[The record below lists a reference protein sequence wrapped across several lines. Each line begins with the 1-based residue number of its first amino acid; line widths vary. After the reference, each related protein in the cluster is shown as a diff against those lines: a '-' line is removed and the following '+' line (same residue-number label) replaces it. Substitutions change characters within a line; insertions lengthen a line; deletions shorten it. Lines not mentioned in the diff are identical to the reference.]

1 MPNVGLILQLCA
13 LLMLLAIAAALL
25 WKRLYRRFPLFL
37 AYVFCVAAV
46 GIVRI
51 FLSRGDPRIY
61 FYFFW
66 STEALYAILGLLAIY
81 EAFNAMFRPLYA
93 IWWFRGLFVVLGV
106 VPLAIALIEILRKPP
121 VQLDQMGIA
130 ILVFEIAVRYVQVG
144 FFALAFIMIR
154 LYHVPPKRYATGIID
169 GFGIAALGILAASL
183 LRSEFGT
190 KFNIFFSFAP
200 PVAYIIALLIWLTSL
215 WGAENGDGDLPT
227 PDIPLVDMPAQLR
240 RDLELAKKARKRK
253 WM

>member
-1 MPNVGLILQLCA
+1 MPNIDLILRLCAVVLLLATVVGL
-13 LLMLLAIAAALL
+13 L
-25 WKRLYRRFPLFL
+25 WRRLYSRFPAFL
-37 AYVFCVAAV
+37 AYVLSAVVVA
-46 GIVRI
+46 ILRI
-51 FLSRGDPRIY
+51 FLRSGSAGTY

-66 STEALYAILGLLAIY
+66 ITEALLAVLGLLAIY

-93 IWWFRGLFVVLGV
+93 IWWFRGLFVMLGV
-106 VPLAIALIEILRKPP
+106 VPLLIAVIEIMRKPP
-121 VQLDQMGIA
+121 VQIDQIGTI
-130 ILVFEIAVRYVQVG
+130 ILAFEIAVRFVQAG

-154 LYHVPPKRYATGIID
+154 LYHVPAKRYAAGIID

-183 LRSEFGT
+183 FRSEYGT
-190 KFNIFFSFAP
+190 KFNTFFSFAP

-215 WGAENGDGDLPT
+215 WGAENGNGDLPT
-227 PDIPLVDMPAQLR
+227 PDLPLEDMPGQLR